1 MNSTSDAEGCIGLDA
16 ISGFGQR
23 DADVAR
29 ITRNAARL
37 HRQTPIQVLT
47 KAKKQGE
54 FKSDPDL
61 DSMADFYESTLA
73 GSE

>member
-1 MNSTSDAEGCIGLDA
+1 MSSTSSAESCMGLNA

-37 HRQTPIQVLT
+37 HRQTLIHVLT

-54 FKSDPDL
+54 LKSDPDL
-61 DSMADFYESTLA
+61 DGMADFYESTLA